1 MKEQSDNQEAG
12 YSREAVLASCFVLLI
27 AMFGVT
33 AFVTRTY
40 HKRIHTLAD
49 EWYANGEQALAADQA
64 DEAVT
69 DFRNALV
76 YSPNNSIF
84 QFHLAQALIAARK
97 WDDAEEY
104 LQNLLSDTPGS
115 GEINL
120 ALARIAA
127 QKNALPD
134 AMRYYHSAV
143 FGSWQQDPIEL
154 RWNTRYELCKYLL
167 AHNDGKDAE
176 AEVIALADN
185 TAPGDVE
192 RLDQA
197 GNLLLQTQ
205 QWSRA
210 LMEFKQALARS
221 RRDVDALAGAG
232 TAAFQAGQFAEASAF
247 FERLPKEEREKSGVV
262 LMEEMS
268 RQAEI
273 SDPFADGLS
282 TQERVRRAAAALEA
296 AEAIVGACSQSLG
309 QPIAVTPATTD
320 LQKLHAEV
328 EGKKREW
335 SETGLATHPDEIEAA
350 MVEAFQLESASAQ
363 HCGEP
368 KDVTDMALRLLA
380 RERNSTG
387 Q

>member
-1 MKEQSDNQEAG
+1 MKESGDKKAAG

-27 AMFGVT
+27 ALFGVT

-49 EWYANGEQALAADQA
+49 EWYASGEQALAADRA
-64 DEAVT
+64 EEAVT

-84 QFHLAQALIAARK
+84 QFHLARALIAARS

-104 LQNLLSDTPGS
+104 LQSLLSDAPGS

-127 QKNALPD
+127 QKNSLAD

-143 FGSWQQDPIEL
+143 FGSWEQNPIEM

-167 AHNDGKDAE
+167 ERNDEKDAE

-197 GNLLLQTQ
+197 GTLLLKTQ
-205 QWSRA
+205 QWNRA
-210 LMEFKQALARS
+210 LMEFKQALARN
-221 RRDVDALAGAG
+221 RRDVDGLTGAG
-232 TAAFQAGQFAEASAF
+232 TAAFQAGQYADADAF
-247 FERLPKEEREKSGVV
+247 FERLPKGQREKADIAFM
-262 LMEEMS
+262 LELS
-268 RQAEI
+268 RQTETA
-273 SDPFADGLS
+273 DPFAEGLS
-282 TQERVRRAAAALEA
+282 ARERARRAAAALRT
-296 AEAIVGACSQSLG
+296 AEARAATCSQSLG
-309 QPIAVTPATTD
+309 QAIGATPAKTD
-320 LQKLHAEV
+320 LQKTFAEA

-335 SETGLATHPDEIEAA
+335 SESELAMHSEEIEAA
-350 MVEAFQLESASAQ
+350 MAAAFQLESLSAER
-363 HCGEP
+363 CGEP
-368 KDVTDMALRLLA
+368 KDAADMTLRLIA
-380 RERNSTG
+380 RGRSSAG